1 MLDRTYDV
9 VVVGAGPAG
18 ICAAVEAARSG
29 AKTALIE
36 RYGCIGGNLTQGY
49 VGPLLGGTCAGTMS
63 EEIARLV
70 CPVPH
75 AVPDFEWAK
84 TALTEMVADAG
95 VDVYLQEAVIAV
107 ERDGDRIRSVTADG
121 KCGAIRFTANVFID
135 ATGDG
140 DVAYLAGCPY
150 DMGRDSDKLCQPV
163 SFMFIIQGVDEH
175 QPLLCEHEE
184 HYTDLGDGREYLDL
198 CHKACASGELPKNVN
213 IVRLY
218 KTAYSDERMVNASQE
233 NYINPLDPTD
243 LFRAEVSLRRQ
254 TAQIVD
260 FLKNNIPG
268 FANIRVKGSST
279 TLGVRETRR
288 ILGDYVITV
297 EDVAAGRLFDDAV
310 VHHAGFCVDIHNPDG
325 PGQSEF
331 VDKRPTIAGAH
342 DIPFRSMT
350 PIGVNNLITAGR
362 CISGTHEAM
371 ASYRVM
377 NICFAMGQA
386 AGAAAAIMTQDGIT
400 STRALDVNAIR
411 DHLKMRGVKLD
422 S

>member
-1 MLDRTYDV
+1 MLERTYDV

-18 ICAAVEAARSG
+18 ICAAVEAARCG

-63 EEIARLV
+63 EEIARRV
-70 CPVPH
+70 CPVPG

-84 TALTEMVADAG
+84 IALTEMVDDAG
-95 VDVYLQEAVIAV
+95 VDVYLQQTLISA
-107 ERDGDRIRSVTADG
+107 ERDGDMLRSVTADG
-121 KCGAIRFTANVFID
+121 KCGAIRFAAPVFID

-140 DVAYLAGCPY
+140 DLAYRAGCPFE
-150 DMGRDSDKLCQPV
+150 MGRDKDGLIQPV
-163 SFMFIIQGVDEH
+163 SFMFIIQGVDENQH
-175 QPLLCEHEE
+175 LLCEHEE
-184 HYTDLGDGREYLDL
+184 HYTELGDGREYLDL
-198 CHKACASGELPKNVN
+198 CHRACKTGELPKNVN

-218 KTAYSDERMVNASQE
+218 KTAYPDERMVNASQE
-233 NYINPLDPTD
+233 NYINPFDPAD
-243 LFRAEVSLRRQ
+243 LFRAEASLRRQ
-254 TAQIVD
+254 TNQIVD

-279 TLGVRETRR
+279 TLGVRESRR

-331 VDKRPTIAGAH
+331 VEKRPTIAGAH
-342 DIPFRSMT
+342 DIPFRAMT

-371 ASYRVM
+371 ASFRVM

-386 AGAAAAIMTQDGIT
+386 AGAAAAIMTRDGIA
-400 STRALDVNAIR
+400 STRELDVNVIR

-422 S
+422 T

>member
-1 MLDRTYDV
+1 MLERTYDTV
-9 VVVGAGPAG
+9 VCGAGPAG
-18 ICAAVEAARSG
+18 ICAAVEAVRSG
-29 AKTALIE
+29 MKTALIE
-36 RYGCIGGNLTQGY
+36 RYGCVGGNLTQGY

-63 EEIARLV
+63 EEIARRV
-70 CPVPH
+70 CPVH
-75 AVPDFEWAK
+75 GAVPDFEWAK
-84 TALTEMVADAG
+84 TALTEMLDEAG
-95 VDVYLQEAVIAV
+95 VDVYLQETVTSAVRDGEMLRAVI
-107 ERDGDRIRSVTADG
+107 SDG
-121 KCGAIRFTANVFID
+121 KCGPIRFHADVFID

-150 DMGRDSDKLCQPV
+150 EMGRDSDRLCQPV
-163 SFMFIIQGVDEH
+163 SFMFIIQGVDEN
-175 QPLLCEHEE
+175 QTLLCQHEE
-184 HYTDLGDGREYLDL
+184 HYTELGDGREYLDL
-198 CHKACASGELPKNVN
+198 CHKACETGELPKNVN

-218 KTAYSDERMVNASQE
+218 KTAYPDERMVNASQE
-233 NYINPLDPTD
+233 NYINPFDPAD

-254 TAQIVD
+254 TAQIVA

-268 FANIRVKGSST
+268 FSDIRVKASST

-288 ILGDYVITV
+288 ILGDYIITV

-325 PGQSEF
+325 PGQSVF

-350 PIGVNNLITAGR
+350 PRGVNNLITAGR

-386 AGAAAAIMTQDGIT
+386 AGAAAALMTKKGIA
-400 STRALDVNAIR
+400 SARALDVRDIR
-411 DHLKMRGVKLD
+411 AHLMARGVKLE

>member
-1 MLDRTYDV
+1 MLERNYDV
-9 VVVGAGPAG
+9 VVAGAGPAG

-95 VDVYLQEAVIAV
+95 VDVYLQQAVVSV
-107 ERDGDRIRSVTADG
+107 ERDGEMLHSVTADG
-121 KCGAIRFTANVFID
+121 KCGPIRFSADVFID

-150 DMGRDSDKLCQPV
+150 DIGREGDRLIQPV
-163 SFMFIIQGVDEH
+163 SFMFIIQGVDEN
-175 QPLLCEHEE
+175 QPLLCEHER
-184 HYTDLGDGREYLDL
+184 HTTDLGDGREYLDL
-198 CHKACASGELPKNVN
+198 CHRACETGELPKNVN

-218 KTAYSDERMVNASQE
+218 KTAYPDERMVNASQE
-233 NYINPLDPTD
+233 NYIDPFDPSD

-254 TAQIVD
+254 TNQIVD

-279 TLGVRETRR
+279 TLGVRESRR

-310 VHHAGFCVDIHNPDG
+310 VHRAGFCVDIHNPDG

-331 VDKRPTIAGAH
+331 VESRPIIAGAH
-342 DIPFRSMT
+342 DIPFRAMT
-350 PIGVNNLITAGR
+350 PLGVNNLITAGR

-371 ASYRVM
+371 ASFRVM

-386 AGAAAAIMTQDGIT
+386 AGAAAALMKEHGVA
-400 STRALDVNAIR
+400 STRELDVNLIR
-411 DHLKMRGVKLD
+411 EHLKMRGVKLD

>member
-1 MLDRTYDV
+1 MLERNYDV
-9 VVVGAGPAG
+9 VVAGAGPAG

-63 EEIARLV
+63 EEIARRV
-70 CPVPH
+70 CPVPG

-84 TALTEMVADAG
+84 IALTEMVADAG
-95 VDVYLQEAVIAV
+95 VDVYLQEAVVSV
-107 ERDGDRIRSVTADG
+107 EREEDRLCAVIADG
-121 KCGAIRFTANVFID
+121 KCGPIRFAADVYID

-150 DMGRDSDKLCQPV
+150 DMGRTGDGLIQPV
-163 SFMFIIQGVDEH
+163 SFMFIIQGVDEDQH
-175 QPLLCEHEE
+175 LLCEHEE
-184 HYTDLGDGREYLDL
+184 HHTDLGDGREYLDL
-198 CHKACASGELPKNVN
+198 CHRACKTGELPKNVN

-218 KTAYSDERMVNASQE
+218 KTAYPDERMVNASQE
-233 NYINPLDPTD
+233 NYINPFDPTD
-243 LFRAEVSLRRQ
+243 LFRAEASLRRQ
-254 TAQIVD
+254 TNQIVD

-268 FANIRVKGSST
+268 FADIRVKGSST
-279 TLGVRETRR
+279 TLGVRESRR

-342 DIPFRSMT
+342 DIPFRAMT
-350 PIGVNNLITAGR
+350 PQGINNLITAGR

-371 ASYRVM
+371 ASFRVM

-386 AGAAAAIMTQDGIT
+386 AGAAAALMKTHGIS
-400 STRALDVNAIR
+400 STRALDVALIR
-411 DHLKMRGVKLD
+411 EHLKSRGVKLD
-422 S
+422 A

>member
-1 MLDRTYDV
+1 MLEKNYDV
-9 VVVGAGPAG
+9 VVAGGGPAG

-36 RYGCIGGNLTQGY
+36 RYGCVGGNLTQGY

-63 EEIARLV
+63 EEIAQRI
-70 CPVPH
+70 CPVPG

-84 TALTEMVADAG
+84 DVLTDMLAGAG
-95 VDVYLQEAVIAV
+95 VDVYLQETLVSV
-107 ERDGDRIRSVTADG
+107 EREGDMIRSFTADG
-121 KCGAIRFTANVFID
+121 KCGPIRFEAKVYID

-140 DVAYLAGCPY
+140 DAAYLAGCPFE
-150 DMGRDSDKLCQPV
+150 MGREGDRLIQPV
-163 SFMFIIQGVDEH
+163 SFMFIIHGVDEH

-184 HYTDLGDGREYLDL
+184 HHTDLGDGREYLDL
-198 CHKACASGELPKNVN
+198 CHRACETGELPKNVN

-218 KTAYSDERMVNASQE
+218 KTAYPDERMVNASQE
-233 NYINPLDPTD
+233 NYINPFDPAD

-254 TAQIVD
+254 TAQIVA

-342 DIPFRSMT
+342 DIPFRAMT

-386 AGAAAAIMTQDGIT
+386 AGAAAAIMTANGIA
-400 STRALDVNAIR
+400 STRALDVEVVR
-411 DHLKMRGVKLD
+411 THLKARGVKLD
-422 S
+422 A

>member
-1 MLDRTYDV
+1 MLERNYDV
-9 VVVGAGPAG
+9 VVAGAGPAG

-63 EEIARLV
+63 EEIARRV
-70 CPVPH
+70 CPVPG

-84 TALTEMVADAG
+84 IALTEMVADAG
-95 VDVYLQEAVIAV
+95 VDVYLQEAVVSV
-107 ERDGDRIRSVTADG
+107 EREEDRLCAVTADG
-121 KCGAIRFTANVFID
+121 KCGPIRFTADVYID

-150 DMGRDSDKLCQPV
+150 DMGRTGDGLIQPV
-163 SFMFIIQGVDEH
+163 SFMFIIQGVDEDQH
-175 QPLLCEHEE
+175 LLCEHEE
-184 HYTDLGDGREYLDL
+184 HHTDLGDGREYLDL
-198 CHKACASGELPKNVN
+198 CHRACKTGELPKNVN

-218 KTAYSDERMVNASQE
+218 KTAYPDERMVNASQE
-233 NYINPLDPTD
+233 NYINPFDPTD
-243 LFRAEVSLRRQ
+243 LFRAEASLRRQ
-254 TAQIVD
+254 TNQIVD

-268 FANIRVKGSST
+268 FADIRVKGSST
-279 TLGVRETRR
+279 TLGVRESRR

-342 DIPFRSMT
+342 DIPFRAMT
-350 PIGVNNLITAGR
+350 PQGMDNLITAGR

-371 ASYRVM
+371 ASFRVM

-386 AGAAAAIMTQDGIT
+386 AGAAAALMKTHGIS
-400 STRALDVNAIR
+400 STRALDVGLIR
-411 DHLKMRGVKLD
+411 EHLKSRGVKLD
-422 S
+422 A

>member
-1 MLDRTYDV
+1 MLDRNYDV
-9 VVVGAGPAG
+9 VVCGAGPAG

-29 AKTALIE
+29 MKTALIE
-36 RYGCIGGNLTQGY
+36 RYGCVGGNLTQGY

-63 EEIARLV
+63 EEIARRV
-70 CPVPH
+70 CPVPG

-84 TALTEMVADAG
+84 TALTEMLAEAG
-95 VDVYLQEAVIAV
+95 VDVYLQEGVTSV
-107 ERDGDRIRSVTADG
+107 ERDGDMLRSVTSDG
-121 KCGAIRFTANVFID
+121 KCGPIRFTADVFID

-150 DMGRDSDKLCQPV
+150 EMGRDSDKLCQPV
-163 SFMFIIQGVDEH
+163 SFMFIIQGVDED
-175 QPLLCEHEE
+175 QPLLCQHEE
-184 HYTDLGDGREYLDL
+184 HHTDLGDGREYLDL
-198 CHKACASGELPKNVN
+198 CHRACETGELPKNVN

-218 KTAYSDERMVNASQE
+218 KTAYPDERMVNASQE
-233 NYINPLDPTD
+233 NYINPFDPTD

-254 TAQIVD
+254 TAQIVA

-268 FANIRVKGSST
+268 FSDIRVKGSST

-342 DIPFRSMT
+342 DIPLRAMT

-371 ASYRVM
+371 ASFRVM

-386 AGAAAAIMTQDGIT
+386 AGAAAALMKKQGIA
-400 STRALDVNAIR
+400 STRALDVNDVRA
-411 DHLKMRGVKLD
+411 HLMMRGVKLD
-422 S
+422 A